1 MNAFPKSRAPKSRV
15 QWRGILAVLL
25 VIAMATTVAWAQS
38 AKPVYTL
45 RVDGLA
51 CPFCAYGVEKQL
63 RAVDG
68 VQTVETDI
76 KTGTV
81 TIDMRA
87 GATLDEATAR
97 KAVEAAGFTFR
108 GLNPIGTAE

>member
-1 MNAFPKSRAPKSRV
+1 MNAFPKSRV
-15 QWRGILAVLL
+15 QSRGILAALL
-25 VIAMATTVAWAQS
+25 VIAIGTTVAWAQTG
-38 AKPVYTL
+38 KPVYTL
-45 RVDGLA
+45 QVDGLA

-68 VQTVETDI
+68 VETVETDI

-81 TIDMRA
+81 MIDMRA

-97 KAVEAAGFTFR
+97 QAVERAGFTFR
-108 GLNPIGTAE
+108 GLNRAGAAQ

>member
-1 MNAFPKSRAPKSRV
+1 MNAFPQPRA
-15 QWRGILAVLL
+15 QWRSFLAALL
-25 VIAMATTVAWAQS
+25 MIAMGTTVAWAQS

-63 RAVDG
+63 SAVDG
-68 VQTVETDI
+68 VETVETDI

-108 GLNPIGTAE
+108 GLNRAGAAE

>member
-1 MNAFPKSRAPKSRV
+1 MNAFPKSRVPKSRV

-25 VIAMATTVAWAQS
+25 VFAMGTTVAWAQS
-38 AKPVYTL
+38 AKTVYTL

-63 RAVDG
+63 SAVDG
-68 VQTVETDI
+68 VERVETDI

-97 KAVEAAGFTFR
+97 KAVEASGFTFR
-108 GLNPIGTAE
+108 SLEPRAAAE

>member
-1 MNAFPKSRAPKSRV
+1 MNAFPKSRA
-15 QWRGILAVLL
+15 QWRGILAALL
-25 VIAMATTVAWAQS
+25 MIAVGTTVAWAQS
-38 AKPVYTL
+38 AKTVYTL
-45 RVDGLA
+45 QVDGLA
-51 CPFCAYGVEKQL
+51 CPFCAYGVEKKL
-63 RAVDG
+63 REVDG
-68 VQTVETDI
+68 VETVETDI

-108 GLNPIGTAE
+108 GLNRAGAAE